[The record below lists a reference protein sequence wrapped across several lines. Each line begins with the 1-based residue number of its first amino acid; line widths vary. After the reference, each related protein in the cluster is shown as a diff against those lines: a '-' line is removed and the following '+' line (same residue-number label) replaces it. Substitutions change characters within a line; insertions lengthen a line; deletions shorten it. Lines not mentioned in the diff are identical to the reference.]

1 MFKLKSLVLA
11 ALSFNLVACAGQ
23 SMTPMAY
30 GPMSSNL
37 QAASAARGPALV
49 RQQPQDLKALL
60 KHVFKSEFAD
70 GVDNGLPMEQINQ
83 IMEQNGPAFYQ
94 ALSVDPQA
102 RQQAY
107 PIADQM
113 VINEFNKHSPAD
125 NVPPISAQELQQLQA
140 RMQPGDIILCGNDK
154 SFVHAALYLGKGE
167 IVHALAT
174 QPDSPNRFRGVVR
187 ESLQTYTA
195 RSERDTFVVLRSK
208 VTPPAEFSKAFAYA
222 QQQLGKSYDSLFLLK
237 TEERFYC
244 TELVWAALQRMT
256 AKPRV
261 FPKAVK
267 YGWEMVTVDDF
278 MDSPDLATVWTRN
291 YTRPAVGQR
300 HRY

>member
-1 MFKLKSLVLA
+1 MFKLQSLVLA
-11 ALSFNLVACAGQ
+11 ALSFNLVACASQ
-23 SMTPMAY
+23 PMPMAY
-30 GPMSSNL
+30 GPMTSQTL
-37 QAASAARGPALV
+37 QAAAARGPALV

-60 KHVFKSEFAD
+60 KHLFKSEFAD

-94 ALSVDPQA
+94 ALSADPQA
-102 RQQAY
+102 RAQAY
-107 PIADQM
+107 PLADQM

-140 RMQPGDIILCGNDK
+140 RMQPGDIIL
-154 SFVHAALYLGKGE
+154 
-167 IVHALAT
+167 AT

-187 ESLQTYTA
+187 ESLQTYVA

-208 VTPPAEFSKAFAYA
+208 VTPAAEFSKAFAYA

-291 YTRPAVGQR
+291 YTRPPVGQR